1 VSTGTRVRR
10 WQYLVLAL
18 AVLYLAVP
26 VLATLRLALTVGGSF
41 SLKPLATLVTRPE
54 FASSIGRSALLAVLT
69 VVVALLVTLPTLVY
83 ATLRLPRIRPVLE
96 TLTLLPFVVP
106 GVILSLGLFGLYG
119 GPPFSL
125 TGTPTILVCS
135 YVVIALP
142 LMYRSLDNALQAIDA
157 RRLCEAAES
166 LGAGFGSTLL
176 RVLLPNLL
184 PGVVV
189 GSLLTFATA
198 FGEFTLANLLV
209 GAAWKTFPVFM
220 REIPDGHEQ
229 SGVAVISFALT
240 WVVSAA
246 VLWATGR
253 GGATTVTGATR

>member
-1 VSTGTRVRR
+1 VRAPRVRA
-10 WQYLVLAL
+10 WQHVVLAL
-18 AVLYLAVP
+18 VVLYLAVP
-26 VLATLRLALTVGGSF
+26 VLATLRFALTVGGGF
-41 SLKPLATLVTRPE
+41 SWRPLATLASRPE
-54 FASSIGRSALLAVLT
+54 FAASIGRSALLAVLT

-83 ATLRLPRIRPVLE
+83 ATLRLPRIRPLLE
-96 TLTLLPFVVP
+96 TVTLLPFVVP

-125 TGTPTILVCS
+125 TGTPTILVCA

-166 LGAGFGSTLL
+166 LGAGFGATLW
-176 RVLLPNLL
+176 RVLLPNLA

-220 REIPDGHEQ
+220 RELPDGHEQ

-253 GGATTVTGATR
+253 AGSTTVTGATR